1 VPEDIALFIDFENI
15 RYSMLN
21 IQRREPDPQELIA
34 VARRYGTV
42 MVARAYA
49 DWSRQPEPF
58 KGSLTAAMIDRVDC
72 PAKQRDRIRMGTNH
86 YAAGIP
92 GSSSVPGY
100 PEQGSFAR
108 PWSSTITGNS
118 GPLPAL
124 NPQAST
130 NGWYTEQEPPP
141 LQSELDESILPADD
155 AVSEETYAN
164 TDFSQRDAFRQNLP
178 YQNPY
183 GQSTPTGPLAQ
194 SNTGPLGY
202 PVPYQHTGTT
212 GHLPAV
218 SSNNSAGMQQ
228 STSTVIQSTVDL
240 NMLMDI
246 IETVF
251 DRPTISTFV
260 LMTGDKDFTRIS
272 ARLKLRL
279 NKTVIV
285 VGIPGTVSRDL
296 ISSANQFVPLV
307 PNGVTGNTG
316 ALPTINANGA
326 YASPS
331 SGNTGAFPS
340 LGNTNSMNAISA
352 ANPGST
358 GNTGAMPAVT
368 YPGAAQ
374 PAYQFQN
381 LYGANLPPS
390 PPIDILDPQFL
401 QFLDYIDRNWSWRT
415 IIGVSNFI
423 GDPVNPKNRFRG
435 RLTRESAR
443 ELLNS
448 CIQQGILLLQ
458 TDQTGAEDLRLN
470 RMHPGVDEVLK
481 QFVR

>member
-1 VPEDIALFIDFENI
+1 VSEEIALFIDFENI

-72 PAKQRDRIRMGTNH
+72 PAKQRDRIRTGTVH
-86 YAAGIP
+86 YTGNQPSGALSTSMFVPDQGT
-92 GSSSVPGY
+92 GSLTPTTFQR
-100 PEQGSFAR
+100 E
-108 PWSSTITGNS
+108 WSGEVLGNS
-118 GPLPAL
+118 GPLPAI
-124 NPQAST
+124 PS
-130 NGWYTEQEPPP
+130 QEIRNEWGSYQDTSEIG
-141 LQSELDESILPADD
+141 QSEMDEKPLSEDEPVTDEGYQLP
-155 AVSEETYAN
+155 EYQQR
-164 TDFSQRDAFRQNLP
+164 DFSRQNVP

-183 GQSTPTGPLAQ
+183 GQSAPSGTLGF
-194 SNTGPLGY
+194 SSSTGPLGY
-202 PVPYQHTGTT
+202 N
-212 GHLPAV
+212 
-218 SSNNSAGMQQ
+218 SSNPVQPTGNTGQMPAINTSGSSTIVQ
-228 STSTVIQSTVDL
+228 STVVQSTVDL

-307 PNGVTGNTG
+307 PGGTPVAIGLGDSGLGSMSITGNTG
-316 ALPTINANGA
+316 SMAAITMGTPT
-326 YASPS
+326 SQLQP
-331 SGNTGAFPS
+331 
-340 LGNTNSMNAISA
+340 
-352 ANPGST
+352 
-358 GNTGAMPAVT
+358 
-368 YPGAAQ
+368 YPMDA
-374 PAYQFQN
+374 
-381 LYGANLPPS
+381 
-390 PPIDILDPQFL
+390 LDPQLL

-448 CIQQGILLLQ
+448 CIQQGILLVQ
-458 TDQTGAEDLRLN
+458 TDPTGAEDLRLN
-470 RMHPGVDEVLK
+470 RSHPSVDEVLK

>member
-1 VPEDIALFIDFENI
+1 MSEDIALFIDFENI

-72 PAKQRDRIRMGTNH
+72 PAKQRDRIRMGTVH
-86 YAAGIP
+86 YPASSTPTGGLGSPYAAEQGAG
-92 GSSSVPGY
+92 GSS
-100 PEQGSFAR
+100 R
-108 PWSSTITGNS
+108 PWPSSVTGNS
-118 GPLPAL
+118 GPLPAV
-124 NPQAST
+124 N
-130 NGWYTEQEPPP
+130 NGWSSDVDPSLTLQQEIDGPLPSSLLPEDEQPTEEGY
-141 LQSELDESILPADD
+141 LPD
-155 AVSEETYAN
+155 YQ
-164 TDFSQRDAFRQNLP
+164 QRQP
-178 YQNPY
+178 YVYQNPFT
-183 GQSTPTGPLAQ
+183 QSSPSGPLLP
-194 SNTGPLGY
+194 SGTGPLGY
-202 PVPYQHTGTT
+202 SGASTQHSVGNT

-218 SSNNSAGMQQ
+218 NPGSSTIVQ
-228 STSTVIQSTVDL
+228 STVVQSTVDL

-296 ISSANQFVPLV
+296 ISSASQFVPLV
-307 PNGVTGNTG
+307 VSGSGMIGNTG
-316 ALPTINANGA
+316 ALPAAGIVQM
-326 YASPS
+326 SPS
-331 SGNTGAFPS
+331 GPLGSGTGP
-340 LGNTNSMNAISA
+340 
-352 ANPGST
+352 
-358 GNTGAMPAVT
+358 MPAVNFANT
-368 YPGAAQ
+368 AAQ
-374 PAYQFQN
+374 FQQPYN
-381 LYGANLPPS
+381 TS
-390 PPIDILDPQFL
+390 PIVDVLDPQFL

-423 GDPVNPKNRFRG
+423 GDSVNPKNRFRG

-443 ELLNS
+443 DLLNT
-448 CIQQGILLLQ
+448 CIQQSILIVQ
-458 TDQTGAEDLRLN
+458 VDATGAEDLRLN
-470 RMHPGVDEVLK
+470 RMHPDVDEILK

>member
-1 VPEDIALFIDFENI
+1 MPEDIALFIDFENI

-72 PAKQRDRIRMGTNH
+72 PAKQRDRIRMGTVH
-86 YAAGIP
+86 YPGNTP
-92 GSSSVPGY
+92 TGNLGSSGY
-100 PEQGSFAR
+100 AGEQGTGSLPRQWPAA
-108 PWSSTITGNS
+108 TGNS

-124 NPQAST
+124 SSQNVGNDWPPYQESPLPLQHDLDENLLQA
-130 NGWYTEQEPPP
+130 EEPPT
-141 LQSELDESILPADD
+141 DEGYGIA
-155 AVSEETYAN
+155 EYQ
-164 TDFSQRDAFRQNLP
+164 QREAARQALP
-178 YQNPY
+178 YQNSY
-183 GQSTPTGPLAQ
+183 GQSTPTGPLGQ
-194 SNTGPLGY
+194 SSTGPLGY
-202 PVPYQHTGTT
+202 SNSQHTGNT
-212 GHLPAV
+212 GHMPAINTSGSGTIV
-218 SSNNSAGMQQ
+218 Q
-228 STSTVIQSTVDL
+228 STVVQSTVDL

-307 PNGVTGNTG
+307 PGGTPPIPAV
-316 ALPTINANGA
+316 LPTNTNGG
-326 YASPS
+326 YGQMPS
-331 SGNTGAFPS
+331 SGNTGAMP
-340 LGNTNSMNAISA
+340 AISF
-352 ANPGST
+352 ANGTGSS
-358 GNTGAMPAVT
+358 NQS
-368 YPGAAQ
+368 Q
-374 PAYQFQN
+374 PYSN
-381 LYGANLPPS
+381 GTPPMEV
-390 PPIDILDPQFL
+390 LDPQFL

-443 ELLNS
+443 ELLNT
-448 CIQQGILLLQ
+448 CIQQNILLLH
-458 TDQTGAEDLRLN
+458 TDPTGAEDLRLN
-470 RMHPGVDEVLK
+470 RSHPGVDEVLK

>member
-1 VPEDIALFIDFENI
+1 
-15 RYSMLN
+15 MLN

-72 PAKQRDRIRMGTNH
+72 PAKQRDRIRMGTVH
-86 YAAGIP
+86 YSGNTP
-92 GSSSVPGY
+92 SGSLGY
-100 PEQGSFAR
+100 TTESGTYPSLS
-108 PWSSTITGNS
+108 WSSGSTGNS

-124 NPQAST
+124 TPQNVA
-130 NGWYTEQEPPP
+130 NGWPSYQDQEAALP
-141 LQSELDESILPADD
+141 LQSDIDESLLPADEPEP
-155 AVSEETYAN
+155 EEGYDTADYQ
-164 TDFSQRDAFRQNLP
+164 QREASRQSLP

-183 GQSTPTGPLAQ
+183 GQSTPSGPLGQ
-194 SNTGPLGY
+194 SSTGPLGY
-202 PVPYQHTGTT
+202 SNAQHTGNT
-212 GHLPAV
+212 GHMPAINPG
-218 SSNNSAGMQQ
+218 SSSTIVQ
-228 STSTVIQSTVDL
+228 STVVQSTVDL

-296 ISSANQFVPLV
+296 ISSANQFVPLI
-307 PNGVTGNTG
+307 PGGNPAFGGTGQIVDTG
-316 ALPTINANGA
+316 YGQM
-326 YASPS
+326 SM
-331 SGNTGAFPS
+331 SGNTGS
-340 LGNTNSMNAISA
+340 
-352 ANPGST
+352 
-358 GNTGAMPAVT
+358 MPAVSA
-368 YPGAAQ
+368 GGQ
-374 PAYQFQN
+374 
-381 LYGANLPPS
+381 GMSPS
-390 PPIDILDPQFL
+390 PYNTSSAYPMDVLDPQFL

-443 ELLNS
+443 ELLNT
-448 CIQQGILLLQ
+448 CVQQGILLLQ
-458 TDQTGAEDLRLN
+458 TDPSGSEDLRLN
-470 RMHPGVDEVLK
+470 RLHPGVDEVLK

>member
-1 VPEDIALFIDFENI
+1 MPEDIALFIDFENI

-72 PAKQRDRIRMGTNH
+72 PAKQRDRIRVGTIH
-86 YAAGIP
+86 YSSGNPPTGALGSP
-92 GSSSVPGY
+92 GA
-100 PEQGSFAR
+100 EQNTGTYQR
-108 PWSSTITGNS
+108 PWSTGHT
-118 GPLPAL
+118 GPLPAVT
-124 NPQAST
+124 PQGPV
-130 NGWYTEQEPPP
+130 NGWSPYQDPSLSSPADLDENLLSTPDEPTTEESYGFGEYQ
-141 LQSELDESILPADD
+141 QSES
-155 AVSEETYAN
+155 S
-164 TDFSQRDAFRQNLP
+164 RQNPTYQQP
-178 YQNPY
+178 YSHSP
-183 GQSTPTGPLAQ
+183 SGPLGHTGG
-194 SNTGPLGY
+194 TGPLGY
-202 PVPYQHTGTT
+202 ASGPPGQHTGNT
-212 GHLPAV
+212 GHFAAINA
-218 SSNNSAGMQQ
+218 SGGN
-228 STSTVIQSTVDL
+228 TVVQSTVDL

-307 PNGVTGNTG
+307 PGGNAATMAPPINSGTG
-316 ALPTINANGA
+316 
-326 YASPS
+326 S
-331 SGNTGAFPS
+331 SFGP
-340 LGNTNSMNAISA
+340 M
-352 ANPGST
+352 GST
-358 GNTGAMPAVT
+358 GNTGAMPAISSH
-368 YPGAAQ
+368 GAAGTTNPQ
-374 PAYQFQN
+374 LQAAY
-381 LYGANLPPS
+381 GSATPPMEV
-390 PPIDILDPQFL
+390 LDPQFL

-423 GDPVNPKNRFRG
+423 GDPMNPKNRFRG

-443 ELLNS
+443 ELLNT
-448 CIQQGILLLQ
+448 CIQQGILLVQ
-458 TDQTGAEDLRLN
+458 TDSTGAEDLRLN

>member
-72 PAKQRDRIRMGTNH
+72 PAKQRDRIRMGTVH
-86 YAAGIP
+86 YP
-92 GSSSVPGY
+92 TNTPTGSLGSPYAPEASS
-100 PEQGSFAR
+100 GSFPSGTYPSRSWA
-108 PWSSTITGNS
+108 TGNS
-118 GPLPAL
+118 GPLPAISQQ
-124 NPQAST
+124 NVS
-130 NGWYTEQEPPP
+130 NGWSGYADPP
-141 LQSELDESILPADD
+141 LPLQNEPDDALLPADEPVSDENYDTPDYQQPD
-155 AVSEETYAN
+155 AS
-164 TDFSQRDAFRQNLP
+164 RQSVP
-178 YQNPY
+178 YQSSY
-183 GQSTPTGPLAQ
+183 GQSNPSGPLGQ

-202 PVPYQHTGTT
+202 SNAQHTGNT
-212 GHLPAV
+212 GHMPAINAGG
-218 SSNNSAGMQQ
+218 SSTIVQ
-228 STSTVIQSTVDL
+228 STVVQSTVDL

-296 ISSANQFVPLV
+296 ISSANQFVPLIPGGNPSPLGIP
-307 PNGVTGNTG
+307 PNT
-316 ALPTINANGA
+316 
-326 YASPS
+326 
-331 SGNTGAFPS
+331 SGG
-340 LGNTNSMNAISA
+340 LGQMST
-352 ANPGST
+352 T
-358 GNTGAMPAVT
+358 GNTGAMPAISYT
-368 YPGAAQ
+368 TPTGQ
-374 PAYQFQN
+374 LPAYGN
-381 LYGANLPPS
+381 GTPTMEV
-390 PPIDILDPQFL
+390 LDPQFL

-443 ELLNS
+443 ELLNT
-448 CIQQGILLLQ
+448 CIQQNILLLH
-458 TDQTGAEDLRLN
+458 TDPTGAEDLRLN
-470 RMHPGVDEVLK
+470 RSHPGVDEVLK

>member
-1 VPEDIALFIDFENI
+1 MPEDIALFIDFENI

-72 PAKQRDRIRMGTNH
+72 PAKQRDRIRMGTVH
-86 YAAGIP
+86 Y
-92 GSSSVPGY
+92 SSGNTPTGALGVVT
-100 PEQGSFAR
+100 EQRNWPSGPLS
-108 PWSSTITGNS
+108 NS
-118 GPLPAL
+118 GPLPAI
-124 NPQAST
+124 NPNNVS
-130 NGWYTEQEPPP
+130 NGWDSYQDPQDSADLRQSDIDDNFLPPDEALP
-141 LQSELDESILPADD
+141 DESYSTAD
-155 AVSEETYAN
+155 YQ
-164 TDFSQRDAFRQNLP
+164 QRESSRQGLP
-178 YQNPY
+178 YSHPY
-183 GQSTPTGPLAQ
+183 GQPAPTGPLG
-194 SNTGPLGY
+194 SSGNTGPLGY
-202 PVPYQHTGTT
+202 PPPSPMHTGNT
-212 GHLPAV
+212 GHMPAIPSGGGSTIV
-218 SSNNSAGMQQ
+218 Q
-228 STSTVIQSTVDL
+228 STVVQSTVDL

-296 ISSANQFVPLV
+296 VSSASQFVPLV
-307 PNGVTGNTG
+307 VGGVPPTSSASTNGGYG
-316 ALPTINANGA
+316 
-326 YASPS
+326 
-331 SGNTGAFPS
+331 
-340 LGNTNSMNAISA
+340 SM
-352 ANPGST
+352 ST
-358 GNTGAMPAVT
+358 GNTGSMPAIT
-368 YPGAAQ
+368 APMPAAQ
-374 PAYQFQN
+374 YQQP
-381 LYGANLPPS
+381 YG
-390 PPIDILDPQFL
+390 PPIMDGLDPQFL

-415 IIGVSNFI
+415 VIGVSNFI
-423 GDPVNPKNRFRG
+423 GDPMNPKNRFRG

-443 ELLNS
+443 ELLNN

-458 TDQTGAEDLRLN
+458 TDATGAEDLRLN
-470 RMHPGVDEVLK
+470 RAHPGVDEVLK

>member
-1 VPEDIALFIDFENI
+1 MPEDIALFIDFENI

-72 PAKQRDRIRMGTNH
+72 PAKQRDRIRMGTVH
-86 YAAGIP
+86 YTGNQPSGALGTSMFVPDQGTGGLTPTPFQREWP
-92 GSSSVPGY
+92 GEPL
-100 PEQGSFAR
+100 
-108 PWSSTITGNS
+108 GNS
-118 GPLPAL
+118 GPLPVIPSQEIRNEWGSYQDTSEIGQPEIDE
-124 NPQAST
+124 NP
-130 NGWYTEQEPPP
+130 
-141 LQSELDESILPADD
+141 LSEDESLTDEGYQLP
-155 AVSEETYAN
+155 EYQ
-164 TDFSQRDAFRQNLP
+164 QRDLSRQNVP
-178 YQNPY
+178 YQTPY
-183 GQSTPTGPLAQ
+183 GQSAPTGPLG
-194 SNTGPLGY
+194 SSSSTGPLGY
-202 PVPYQHTGTT
+202 NSSSPVQPTGNT
-212 GHLPAV
+212 GQMPAINASG
-218 SSNNSAGMQQ
+218 SSTIVQ
-228 STSTVIQSTVDL
+228 STVVQSTVDL

-307 PNGVTGNTG
+307 PGGSITAGLPGNGGITQM
-316 ALPTINANGA
+316 
-326 YASPS
+326 SP
-331 SGNTGAFPS
+331 SGNTGA
-340 LGNTNSMNAISA
+340 MAAIS
-352 ANPGST
+352 PGTS
-358 GNTGAMPAVT
+358 PL
-368 YPGAAQ
+368 P
-374 PAYQFQN
+374 YQ
-381 LYGANLPPS
+381 GGGMATPV
-390 PPIDILDPQFL
+390 DVLDPQFL

-415 IIGVSNFI
+415 IVGVSNFI

-470 RMHPGVDEVLK
+470 RLHPGVDEVLK

>member
-1 VPEDIALFIDFENI
+1 MPEDIALFIDFENI

-72 PAKQRDRIRMGTNH
+72 PAKQRDRIRMTPVH
-86 YAAGIP
+86 YAGGTSTGGL
-92 GSSSVPGY
+92 GS
-100 PEQGSFAR
+100 EQGYGGYR
-108 PWSSTITGNS
+108 QWPTGPLGNS
-118 GPLPAL
+118 GPLPAIT
-124 NPQAST
+124 PQQLGGDWPAYSEGS
-130 NGWYTEQEPPP
+130 NLEAPDTEERPKVEEEP
-141 LQSELDESILPADD
+141 LP
-155 AVSEETYAN
+155 EEGYGMAEYQQRE
-164 TDFSQRDAFRQNLP
+164 FSRQNP
-178 YQNPY
+178 SYTGSY
-183 GQSTPTGPLAQ
+183 GQTPPTGSLG
-194 SNTGPLGY
+194 SGGGNTGPLGY
-202 PVPYQHTGTT
+202 PPSSPVHSTGNT
-212 GHLPAV
+212 GHMPAV
-218 SSNNSAGMQQ
+218 SASGA
-228 STSTVIQSTVDL
+228 STVVQSTVIQSTVDL

-296 ISSANQFVPLV
+296 ISSASQFVPLV
-307 PNGVTGNTG
+307 PGGSSVAGQPGNGTFGPLTV
-316 ALPTINANGA
+316 
-326 YASPS
+326 
-331 SGNTGAFPS
+331 
-340 LGNTNSMNAISA
+340 
-352 ANPGST
+352 ST
-358 GNTGAMPAVT
+358 GSLPAVSLNT
-368 YPGAAQ
+368 P
-374 PAYQFQN
+374 PAQFQP
-381 LYGANLPPS
+381 YPM
-390 PPIDILDPQFL
+390 DTLDPQFL

-415 IIGVSNFI
+415 VIGVSNFI

-443 ELLNS
+443 ELLNM

-458 TDQTGAEDLRLN
+458 TDPSGAEDLRLN
-470 RMHPGVDEVLK
+470 RNHPGVDEVLK

>member
-1 VPEDIALFIDFENI
+1 
-15 RYSMLN
+15 
-21 IQRREPDPQELIA
+21 
-34 VARRYGTV
+34 

-72 PAKQRDRIRMGTNH
+72 PAKQRDRIRMGTVH
-86 YAAGIP
+86 YSGNTP
-92 GSSSVPGY
+92 SGSLSYASESGTY
-100 PEQGSFAR
+100 PSRSWSTGS
-108 PWSSTITGNS
+108 TGNS

-124 NPQAST
+124 TPQNVA
-130 NGWYTEQEPPP
+130 NGWSSYQDQDPP
-141 LQSELDESILPADD
+141 LQNDLDESLLPADEPEPGEGYD
-155 AVSEETYAN
+155 A
-164 TDFSQRDAFRQNLP
+164 TDYQQREASRQSLP

-183 GQSTPTGPLAQ
+183 GQRTPSGPLGG
-194 SNTGPLGY
+194 SSTGPLGY
-202 PVPYQHTGTT
+202 SNAQHTGNT
-212 GHLPAV
+212 GHLPAI
-218 SSNNSAGMQQ
+218 NSASNTIVQR
-228 STSTVIQSTVDL
+228 TVVQSTVDL

-307 PNGVTGNTG
+307 PGGNAGGTSF
-316 ALPTINANGA
+316 PTNTSGG
-326 YASPS
+326 PGQMS
-331 SGNTGAFPS
+331 SGNTGP
-340 LGNTNSMNAISA
+340 MPAISYTA
-352 ANPGST
+352 SPSASNPQLPT
-358 GNTGAMPAVT
+358 YGNGT
-368 YPGAAQ
+368 
-374 PAYQFQN
+374 
-381 LYGANLPPS
+381 PPM
-390 PPIDILDPQFL
+390 DVLDPQFL

-443 ELLNS
+443 ELLNT
-448 CIQQGILLLQ
+448 CIQQNILILH
-458 TDQTGAEDLRLN
+458 TDPTGAEDLRLN
-470 RMHPGVDEVLK
+470 RSHPGVDEILK

>member
-1 VPEDIALFIDFENI
+1 VPEEIALFIDFENI

-72 PAKQRDRIRMGTNH
+72 PAKQRDRIRMGTVH
-86 YAAGIP
+86 YTGNQP
-92 GSSSVPGY
+92 GGALGTSMFVPD
-100 PEQGSFAR
+100 QG
-108 PWSSTITGNS
+108 TGSLTPTPFQREWPAEPLRNS
-118 GPLPAL
+118 GPLPAIPSQEIRNEWGSYQGTSEIGQPEIDE
-124 NPQAST
+124 NP
-130 NGWYTEQEPPP
+130 
-141 LQSELDESILPADD
+141 LSEDESLTDEGYQLP
-155 AVSEETYAN
+155 EYQ
-164 TDFSQRDAFRQNLP
+164 QRDLSRQNVP

-183 GQSTPTGPLAQ
+183 GQSAPTGPLGF
-194 SNTGPLGY
+194 SSSTGPLGY
-202 PVPYQHTGTT
+202 NTSNPVQPTGNT
-212 GHLPAV
+212 GQMPAINASG
-218 SSNNSAGMQQ
+218 SSTIVQ
-228 STSTVIQSTVDL
+228 STVVQSTVDL

-307 PNGVTGNTG
+307 PGGVPAAIGISDSGFGSMSMTGNTG
-316 ALPTINANGA
+316 SMAAITTGTPT
-326 YASPS
+326 SQLQS
-331 SGNTGAFPS
+331 
-340 LGNTNSMNAISA
+340 
-352 ANPGST
+352 
-358 GNTGAMPAVT
+358 
-368 YPGAAQ
+368 YPMDA
-374 PAYQFQN
+374 
-381 LYGANLPPS
+381 
-390 PPIDILDPQFL
+390 LDPQLL

-435 RLTRESAR
+435 RLTRDSAR

-448 CIQQGILLLQ
+448 CIQQGILLVQ
-458 TDQTGAEDLRLN
+458 TDPTGAEDLRLN
-470 RMHPGVDEVLK
+470 RAHPGVDEVLK

>member
-1 VPEDIALFIDFENI
+1 MPEEIALFIDFENI

-42 MVARAYA
+42 MVARAYS

-72 PAKQRDRIRMGTNH
+72 PAKQRDRIRMGTVH
-86 YAAGIP
+86 YSGNQPTGALGTP
-92 GSSSVPGY
+92 MLVS
-100 PEQGSFAR
+100 EQG
-108 PWSSTITGNS
+108 TGSLAPTPFQREWPSGPLSNS
-118 GPLPAL
+118 GPLPAIPPQGIGNEWGSYQDTSETGQPEIDE
-124 NPQAST
+124 NPL
-130 NGWYTEQEPPP
+130 P
-141 LQSELDESILPADD
+141 LPEDETLTDEGYQLP
-155 AVSEETYAN
+155 EYQ
-164 TDFSQRDAFRQNLP
+164 QRDLSRQNAP

-183 GQSTPTGPLAQ
+183 GQSAPTGPLGF
-194 SNTGPLGY
+194 SSSTGPLRY
-202 PVPYQHTGTT
+202 NSSTPV
-212 GHLPAV
+212 
-218 SSNNSAGMQQ
+218 Q
-228 STSTVIQSTVDL
+228 STGNTGQMPAINASGSNTIVQSTVVQSTVDL

-307 PNGVTGNTG
+307 PGGSPVAVGVGDSGFGSMSMTGNTG
-316 ALPTINANGA
+316 
-326 YASPS
+326 
-331 SGNTGAFPS
+331 
-340 LGNTNSMNAISA
+340 SMAAI
-352 ANPGST
+352 T
-358 GNTGAMPAVT
+358 
-368 YPGAAQ
+368 PGATTLQ
-374 PAYQFQN
+374 LQ
-381 LYGANLPPS
+381 LYPMDAV
-390 PPIDILDPQFL
+390 DPQLL

-448 CIQQGILLLQ
+448 CIQQGILIVQ
-458 TDQTGAEDLRLN
+458 TDPTGAEDLRLN
-470 RMHPGVDEVLK
+470 RAHPGVDEVLK

>member
-1 VPEDIALFIDFENI
+1 MPEDIALFIDFENI

-72 PAKQRDRIRMGTNH
+72 PAKQRDRIRMGTVH
-86 YAAGIP
+86 YGNTPTNALGSP
-92 GSSSVPGY
+92 GSSQEGAASYSSAPG
-100 PEQGSFAR
+100 SLAK
-108 PWSSTITGNS
+108 PWPSSISGNS
-118 GPLPAL
+118 GPLPAIT
-124 NPQAST
+124 PQSMN
-130 NGWYTEQEPPP
+130 NGWPTDPDIPLPVPQEADENTFSPDEQPTAEHYGIADYQRESYH
-141 LQSELDESILPADD
+141 QSPAYG
-155 AVSEETYAN
+155 VSP
-164 TDFSQRDAFRQNLP
+164 S
-178 YQNPY
+178 
-183 GQSTPTGPLAQ
+183 GPLGQ
-194 SNTGPLGY
+194 GGTGPLGY
-202 PVPYQHTGTT
+202 SNSYASTGNT
-212 GHLPAV
+212 GHMPAINPGNGGNGAV
-218 SSNNSAGMQQ
+218 Q
-228 STSTVIQSTVDL
+228 STVIQSTVDL

-307 PNGVTGNTG
+307 PNGSTGAMNAIQSMGMTGNTG
-316 ALPTINANGA
+316 ALPAING
-326 YASPS
+326 SMLQQQEQQP
-331 SGNTGAFPS
+331 FPS
-340 LGNTNSMNAISA
+340 PMSS
-352 ANPGST
+352 
-358 GNTGAMPAVT
+358 GNTGAMPAINF
-368 YPGAAQ
+368 PGGPSQFQSPFGPPLIAQ
-374 PAYQFQN
+374 P
-381 LYGANLPPS
+381 PM
-390 PPIDILDPQFL
+390 DVLDPQFL

-415 IIGVSNFI
+415 VIGVSNFI

-443 ELLNS
+443 ELLNT
-448 CIQQGILLLQ
+448 CIQQSILLLQ
-458 TDQTGAEDLRLN
+458 TDATGAEDLRLN

>member
-1 VPEDIALFIDFENI
+1 
-15 RYSMLN
+15 MLN

-72 PAKQRDRIRMGTNH
+72 PAKQRDRIRMGTVH
-86 YAAGIP
+86 YTGNTPTGSP
-92 GSSSVPGY
+92 GSPAM
-100 PEQGSFAR
+100 PTEQGSGSFPSGSYAAR
-108 PWSSTITGNS
+108 PWAAGLTGDS
-118 GPLPAL
+118 GPLPIL
-124 NPQAST
+124 SSQNVVD
-130 NGWYTEQEPPP
+130 GWSPYQDSPI
-141 LQSELDESILPADD
+141 QNDADEGILPADEQPLPDEGYD
-155 AVSEETYAN
+155 AADY
-164 TDFSQRDAFRQNLP
+164 QRGEASRQTLP

-183 GQSTPTGPLAQ
+183 GQKNPSGPLGQ

-202 PVPYQHTGTT
+202 SNAQQVGNT
-212 GHLPAV
+212 GHMPSI
-218 SSNNSAGMQQ
+218 SSGGSNTIVQ
-228 STSTVIQSTVDL
+228 STVVQSTVDL

-307 PNGVTGNTG
+307 PGGVPAAIGISDSGFGSMSMTGNTG
-316 ALPTINANGA
+316 SMAAITTGTPT
-326 YASPS
+326 SQLQS
-331 SGNTGAFPS
+331 
-340 LGNTNSMNAISA
+340 
-352 ANPGST
+352 
-358 GNTGAMPAVT
+358 
-368 YPGAAQ
+368 YPMDA
-374 PAYQFQN
+374 
-381 LYGANLPPS
+381 
-390 PPIDILDPQFL
+390 LDPQLL

-435 RLTRESAR
+435 RLTRDSAR

-448 CIQQGILLLQ
+448 CIQQGILLVQ
-458 TDQTGAEDLRLN
+458 TDPTGAEDLRLN
-470 RMHPGVDEVLK
+470 RAHPGVDEVLK

>member
-1 VPEDIALFIDFENI
+1 MPEDIALFIDFENI

-72 PAKQRDRIRMGTNH
+72 PAKQRDRIRTGATH
-86 YAAGIP
+86 Y
-92 GSSSVPGY
+92 
-100 PEQGSFAR
+100 
-108 PWSSTITGNS
+108 GN
-118 GPLPAL
+118 
-124 NPQAST
+124 
-130 NGWYTEQEPPP
+130 
-141 LQSELDESILPADD
+141 
-155 AVSEETYAN
+155 
-164 TDFSQRDAFRQNLP
+164 
-178 YQNPY
+178 
-183 GQSTPTGPLAQ
+183 STPTGPLGSPNYPEPSGGVFPRQWPSTVTTNSGSIPALQ
-194 SNTGPLGY
+194 PGMLNNGWPADTDDLSLQNRLDENDPLLSEGEGDQPNVVDSFNLNEDSQRDPYRQNFYMHAYGNPTPTGPLGQNNTGPLGY
-202 PVPYQHTGTT
+202 ANNSGHTGNT

-218 SSNNSAGMQQ
+218 NSNNNSTIVQ
-228 STSTVIQSTVDL
+228 STVVQSTVDL

-307 PNGVTGNTG
+307 PGGTG
-316 ALPTINANGA
+316 
-326 YASPS
+326 
-331 SGNTGAFPS
+331 
-340 LGNTNSMNAISA
+340 
-352 ANPGST
+352 GST
-358 GNTGAMPAVT
+358 GQLPIVQMSPSPNSGPLGIITGSMPAVH
-368 YPGAAQ
+368 PSG
-374 PAYQFQN
+374 PSQFQP
-381 LYGANLPPS
+381 YSGPPM
-390 PPIDILDPQFL
+390 DVLDPQFL

-448 CIQQGILLLQ
+448 CIQQNILLIQ
-458 TDQTGAEDLRLN
+458 TDSTGAEDLRLN
-470 RMHPGVDEVLK
+470 RSHPGVDEVLK

>member
-1 VPEDIALFIDFENI
+1 VPEEIALFIDFENI

-72 PAKQRDRIRMGTNH
+72 PAKQRDRIRMGTVH
-86 YAAGIP
+86 YP
-92 GSSSVPGY
+92 GNPPTGALGSPAVAT
-100 PEQGSFAR
+100 EQGIGSLA
-108 PWSSTITGNS
+108 STPYQRQWPSGPLSNS
-118 GPLPAL
+118 GPLPAI
-124 NPQAST
+124 PAQGVSSEWAS
-130 NGWYTEQEPPP
+130 YQDAPEREQPEIDEN
-141 LQSELDESILPADD
+141 LLSEDETLADD
-155 AVSEETYAN
+155 AYQLPE
-164 TDFSQRDAFRQNLP
+164 FQQRELSRQSAP

-183 GQSTPTGPLAQ
+183 GQSAPTGPLG
-194 SNTGPLGY
+194 SSSSTGPLGY
-202 PVPYQHTGTT
+202 PTPTPVQSPGNT
-212 GHLPAV
+212 GHMPAI
-218 SSNNSAGMQQ
+218 SASGTSTIVQ
-228 STSTVIQSTVDL
+228 STVVQSTVDL

-307 PNGVTGNTG
+307 PGGS
-316 ALPTINANGA
+316 
-326 YASPS
+326 ASPVPIGAS
-331 SGNTGAFPS
+331 ESGFGTMSMTGTTGS
-340 LGNTNSMNAISA
+340 LPAISM
-352 ANPGST
+352 
-358 GNTGAMPAVT
+358 GAPT
-368 YPGAAQ
+368 SQLQPYPMDA
-374 PAYQFQN
+374 
-381 LYGANLPPS
+381 
-390 PPIDILDPQFL
+390 LDPQLL

-443 ELLNS
+443 ELLNL
-448 CIQQGILLLQ
+448 CIQQGILLVQ
-458 TDQTGAEDLRLN
+458 SDPTGAEDLRLN
-470 RMHPGVDEVLK
+470 RSHPGVDEVLK

>member
-1 VPEDIALFIDFENI
+1 MPEDIALFIDFENI

-72 PAKQRDRIRMGTNH
+72 PAKQRDRIRMGAMPYASNNVTNTTPTGSLGSP
-86 YAAGIP
+86 YIP
-92 GSSSVPGY
+92 EGSGTYSRQWPTQFPGNT
-100 PEQGSFAR
+100 GSLPSISPAVSNG
-108 PWSSTITGNS
+108 WSSDPQNS
-118 GPLPAL
+118 V
-124 NPQAST
+124 
-130 NGWYTEQEPPP
+130 P
-141 LQSELDESILPADD
+141 LQSPDEGPVDALLPEDEPSIDESYLPDYQQSRD
-155 AVSEETYAN
+155 TY
-164 TDFSQRDAFRQNLP
+164 RQSYSYNS
-178 YQNPY
+178 Y
-183 GQSTPTGPLAQ
+183 GQSNATGPLGH

-202 PVPYQHTGTT
+202 SFSQHTGNT

-218 SSNNSAGMQQ
+218 NPGSSAGSSSTIVQ
-228 STSTVIQSTVDL
+228 STVVQSTVDL

-296 ISSANQFVPLV
+296 ISSASQFVPLV
-307 PNGVTGNTG
+307 PGGGSGTTGSLPSGVVQ
-316 ALPTINANGA
+316 L
-326 YASPS
+326 SPS
-331 SGNTGAFPS
+331 SPLSNTA
-340 LGNTNSMNAISA
+340 
-352 ANPGST
+352 GS
-358 GNTGAMPAVT
+358 MPAVNFANT
-368 YPGAAQ
+368 AAQ
-374 PAYQFQN
+374 FQQSATFGN
-381 LYGANLPPS
+381 
-390 PPIDILDPQFL
+390 PPIDVLDPQFL

-443 ELLNS
+443 ELLNT
-448 CIQQGILLLQ
+448 CIQQNILVVQ
-458 TDQTGAEDLRLN
+458 TDPTGAEDLRLN
-470 RMHPGVDEVLK
+470 RMHAGVDEVLR

>member
-72 PAKQRDRIRMGTNH
+72 PAKQRDRIRMGTIH
-86 YAAGIP
+86 YASGNTP
-92 GSSSVPGY
+92 TGSLSNQSYVA
-100 PEQGSFAR
+100 EQGTGAYPRQWPSALST
-108 PWSSTITGNS
+108 SSGS
-118 GPLPAL
+118 LPAIQPGML
-124 NPQAST
+124 TN
-130 NGWYTEQEPPP
+130 NGWPTEAESQYSLNQDQDLDDP
-141 LQSELDESILPADD
+141 LLNEDEQSNEEQYHLDDPQRESYRQSLP
-155 AVSEETYAN
+155 YAN
-164 TDFSQRDAFRQNLP
+164 S
-178 YQNPY
+178 Y
-183 GQSTPTGPLAQ
+183 GQSSPTGPLGQ

-202 PVPYQHTGTT
+202 SNTSQHAGNT
-212 GHLPAV
+212 GHMPAI
-218 SSNNSAGMQQ
+218 NPGNSTIVQ
-228 STSTVIQSTVDL
+228 STVVQSTVDL

-251 DRPTISTFV
+251 DRPAISTFV

-279 NKTVIV
+279 NKTVII

-296 ISSANQFVPLV
+296 ISSASQFVPLV
-307 PNGVTGNTG
+307 PGGVGVGSTTAQLPIVQLSPSVNQNTG
-316 ALPTINANGA
+316 SMPAINFANGSQYQQA
-326 YASPS
+326 
-331 SGNTGAFPS
+331 AF
-340 LGNTNSMNAISA
+340 N
-352 ANPGST
+352 NP
-358 GNTGAMPAVT
+358 PLDV
-368 YPGAAQ
+368 
-374 PAYQFQN
+374 
-381 LYGANLPPS
+381 
-390 PPIDILDPQFL
+390 LDPQFL

-415 IIGVSNFI
+415 VIGVSNFI

-448 CIQQGILLLQ
+448 CIQQNILLMQ
-458 TDQTGAEDLRLN
+458 TDATGAEDLRLN
-470 RMHPGVDEVLK
+470 RAHPGVDEVLK

>member
-1 VPEDIALFIDFENI
+1 MPEDIALFIDFENI

-72 PAKQRDRIRMGTNH
+72 PAKQRDRIRMGTVH
-86 YAAGIP
+86 YAGNSPTGALTN
-92 GSSSVPGY
+92 SGY
-100 PEQGSFAR
+100 VADQPTGSFPVTPRQWPTAI
-108 PWSSTITGNS
+108 SGNS
-118 GPLPAL
+118 GSLPAFS
-124 NPQAST
+124 PQAM
-130 NGWYTEQEPPP
+130 NGWSSDQDAPLSPEQVEDQEHHDDLPHEEENPP
-141 LQSELDESILPADD
+141 LDD
-155 AVSEETYAN
+155 
-164 TDFSQRDAFRQNLP
+164 DQNLEDGYND
-178 YQNPY
+178 YQQREMYRQSYSYNAQ
-183 GQSTPTGPLAQ
+183 GQPASPTGPLGQ
-194 SNTGPLGY
+194 SITGPLGY
-202 PVPYQHTGTT
+202 SSTGQTGSTGNT
-212 GHLPAV
+212 GHMPAV
-218 SSNNSAGMQQ
+218 SGNNTIVQ
-228 STSTVIQSTVDL
+228 STVVQSTVDL

-307 PNGVTGNTG
+307 PGGVGSGALSSGTTG
-316 ALPTINANGA
+316 ALPIVQSGNFNA
-326 YASPS
+326 S
-331 SGNTGAFPS
+331 SGT
-340 LGNTNSMNAISA
+340 
-352 ANPGST
+352 
-358 GNTGAMPAVT
+358 TGAMPAINFNAST
-368 YPGAAQ
+368 PST
-374 PAYQFQN
+374 QFQ
-381 LYGANLPPS
+381 PPFGN
-390 PPIDILDPQFL
+390 PPMDVLDPQFL

-443 ELLNS
+443 ELLNN
-448 CIQQGILLLQ
+448 CIQQGILLVQ
-458 TDQTGAEDLRLN
+458 TDATGAEDLRLN
-470 RMHPGVDEVLK
+470 RNHPGVDEVLK
-481 QFVR
+481 MFVR

>member
-34 VARRYGTV
+34 VARRCGTV

-72 PAKQRDRIRMGTNH
+72 PAKQRDRIRMGTVH
-86 YAAGIP
+86 YP
-92 GSSSVPGY
+92 GGTPTGALGSPG
-100 PEQGSFAR
+100 PSFEQGTGSYPSR
-108 PWSSTITGNS
+108 SWSTGNTGSLPAISAQNVNNGWSPYQETSTQSGFDENLLPSDEPVSDESYDTTEYQQREASRQSFNYPYSQPIQHTPS
-118 GPLPAL
+118 GPL
-124 NPQAST
+124 
-130 NGWYTEQEPPP
+130 
-141 LQSELDESILPADD
+141 
-155 AVSEETYAN
+155 
-164 TDFSQRDAFRQNLP
+164 
-178 YQNPY
+178 
-183 GQSTPTGPLAQ
+183 GQSGT
-194 SNTGPLGY
+194 STGPLGNA
-202 PVPYQHTGTT
+202 QHTGNT
-212 GHLPAV
+212 GHLPAINAG
-218 SSNNSAGMQQ
+218 SSSTIVQ
-228 STSTVIQSTVDL
+228 STVVQSTVDL

-307 PNGVTGNTG
+307 PGGSVAPMGASANASTGSG
-316 ALPTINANGA
+316 FGQM
-326 YASPS
+326 SPS
-331 SGNTGAFPS
+331 PS
-340 LGNTNSMNAISA
+340 
-352 ANPGST
+352 
-358 GNTGAMPAVT
+358 GNTGAMPAISYT
-368 YPGAAQ
+368 ASAPNTQSQ
-374 PAYQFQN
+374 PPY
-381 LYGANLPPS
+381 ANGMSGTPPL
-390 PPIDILDPQFL
+390 DVLDPQFL

-443 ELLNS
+443 ELLS
-448 CIQQGILLLQ
+448 TCIQQNILLVQ
-458 TDQTGAEDLRLN
+458 TDVTGAEDLRLN
-470 RMHPGVDEVLK
+470 RSHPGVDEVLK

>member
-1 VPEDIALFIDFENI
+1 
-15 RYSMLN
+15 MLN

-72 PAKQRDRIRMGTNH
+72 PAKQRDRIRMGTVH
-86 YAAGIP
+86 YTSGNP
-92 GSSSVPGY
+92 PTGGLGSSMVVS
-100 PEQGSFAR
+100 EQGAPSPYQR
-108 PWSSTITGNS
+108 QWPTGPLSNS
-118 GPLPAL
+118 GPLPAI
-124 NPQAST
+124 QAQSGG
-130 NGWYTEQEPPP
+130 NEWPAYQDSPEPGH
-141 LQSELDESILPADD
+141 SEIDGNLL
-155 AVSEETYAN
+155 SEEETLTEEGYQMPEYQ
-164 TDFSQRDAFRQNLP
+164 QRDPSRQP
-178 YQNPY
+178 ASYQY
-183 GQSTPTGPLAQ
+183 QSAPTGPLG
-194 SNTGPLGY
+194 SSSSTGPLGY
-202 PVPYQHTGTT
+202 PVQSTGNT
-212 GHLPAV
+212 GHMPAINASG
-218 SSNNSAGMQQ
+218 SSTIVQ
-228 STSTVIQSTVDL
+228 STVTQSTVDL

-307 PNGVTGNTG
+307 PGGSITAGLPGNGGITQM
-316 ALPTINANGA
+316 
-326 YASPS
+326 SP
-331 SGNTGAFPS
+331 SGNTGA
-340 LGNTNSMNAISA
+340 MAAIS
-352 ANPGST
+352 PGTS
-358 GNTGAMPAVT
+358 PL
-368 YPGAAQ
+368 P
-374 PAYQFQN
+374 YQ
-381 LYGANLPPS
+381 GGGMATPV
-390 PPIDILDPQFL
+390 DVLDPQFL

-415 IIGVSNFI
+415 IVGVSNFI

-443 ELLNS
+443 ELLNT

-470 RMHPGVDEVLK
+470 RLHPGVDEVLR

>member
-72 PAKQRDRIRMGTNH
+72 PAKQRDRIRMGTVH
-86 YAAGIP
+86 YSSGGNPPTGALGSPGGI
-92 GSSSVPGY
+92 S
-100 PEQGSFAR
+100 EQGTGSFAATSYPR
-108 PWSSTITGNS
+108 QWPTGPLSNS
-118 GPLPAL
+118 GPLPAVS
-124 NPQAST
+124 PQGGT
-130 NGWYTEQEPPP
+130 NGWTPYQEAPREQEEPAAFAQP
-141 LQSELDESILPADD
+141 ELEEHLLKEDESLL
-155 AVSEETYAN
+155 EEGYEVP
-164 TDFSQRDAFRQNLP
+164 DYQQRDPSRPLPP

-183 GQSTPTGPLAQ
+183 GQSAPTGPLGHTGG
-194 SNTGPLGY
+194 TGPLGY
-202 PVPYQHTGTT
+202 PTPPPGQQTGNT
-212 GHLPAV
+212 GHMPAV
-218 SSNNSAGMQQ
+218 NASSSSTIVQ
-228 STSTVIQSTVDL
+228 STVVQSTVDL

-307 PNGVTGNTG
+307 PGGNPAASGLTGNGGYNPSMSTSGNTG
-316 ALPTINANGA
+316 ALP
-326 YASPS
+326 
-331 SGNTGAFPS
+331 
-340 LGNTNSMNAISA
+340 
-352 ANPGST
+352 
-358 GNTGAMPAVT
+358 AVS
-368 YPGAAQ
+368 PGAGPTQYQ
-374 PAYQFQN
+374 PYPMDA
-381 LYGANLPPS
+381 
-390 PPIDILDPQFL
+390 LDPQFL

-443 ELLNS
+443 ELLNI
-448 CIQQGILLLQ
+448 CVQQGILLLQ
-458 TDQTGAEDLRLN
+458 TDSSGNEDLRLN
-470 RMHPGVDEVLK
+470 RGHPGVDEVLK

>member
-1 VPEDIALFIDFENI
+1 
-15 RYSMLN
+15 MLN
-21 IQRREPDPQELIA
+21 IERREPDPQELIA

-72 PAKQRDRIRMGTNH
+72 PAKQRDRIRMGTVH
-86 YAAGIP
+86 YTSGNPPTGAL
-92 GSSSVPGY
+92 GSSTGAS
-100 PEQGSFAR
+100 EQG
-108 PWSSTITGNS
+108 TGSLASAPYQRKWPSGPLSNS
-118 GPLPAL
+118 GPLPAIPSQGIG
-124 NPQAST
+124 NEWPGYQD
-130 NGWYTEQEPPP
+130 P
-141 LQSELDESILPADD
+141 SELGQSASDENLLSEDETLTDDGYQLP
-155 AVSEETYAN
+155 EYP
-164 TDFSQRDAFRQNLP
+164 QRDTSRQSAP

-183 GQSTPTGPLAQ
+183 GQSAPTGPLGF
-194 SNTGPLGY
+194 SSSTGPLGY
-202 PVPYQHTGTT
+202 ST
-212 GHLPAV
+212 PAP
-218 SSNNSAGMQQ
+218 AQ
-228 STSTVIQSTVDL
+228 STGNTGQMPAINASGSSTIVQSTVVQSTVDL

-307 PNGVTGNTG
+307 PGGAGSPMSTGTTG
-316 ALPTINANGA
+316 ALPAIQPGN
-326 YASPS
+326 YAQMS
-331 SGNTGAFPS
+331 
-340 LGNTNSMNAISA
+340 
-352 ANPGST
+352 ST
-358 GNTGAMPAVT
+358 GTTGAMPAVNYQGGST
-368 YPGAAQ
+368 Q
-374 PAYQFQN
+374 QFQ
-381 LYGANLPPS
+381 PPFGT
-390 PPIDILDPQFL
+390 PPMDVLDPQFL

-443 ELLNS
+443 ELLNT

-458 TDQTGAEDLRLN
+458 TDPTGAEDLRLN
-470 RMHPGVDEVLK
+470 RAHPGVDEVLK